1 MSDFPPADHGAT
13 RLEILPVSGMPDLR
27 PGDDLVAAVA
37 DAAPQLQDGDVLVV
51 TSKIVSKIEGRLITL
66 PTADADLR
74 EQARQEAVDE
84 EAVRV
89 VATRG
94 DLRIVQN
101 RLGLVLAAAGVD
113 VSNVARNELALLP
126 VDPDASAA
134 RLRDGLRAKLGI
146 DVAVIISDSMGRPW
160 RTGITDAAIGVAGLS
175 AVFDARGQLDAHGN
189 LLEVTQ
195 VAIADEIA
203 AAADLVKGKLRG
215 IPVAIVRGLAVN
227 GKLSDDGLGSA
238 TLIRSPDEDMFRL
251 GTAEAIAV
259 GRTEAGGPNVEPP
272 LLHADAVVVVAM
284 FAAETAAE
292 ASVQQA
298 FLAFL
303 AARPDAMW
311 RSCVPGHLTASALVL
326 DPARRSVLLTLHP
339 RQGLWLQLGGHCER
353 GDRSL
358 LDAAAREAREE
369 SGIGALSFDPR
380 PISLDVHS
388 LTCSLGVPTRH
399 FDVTYLAIAPDSAP
413 LSQSHE
419 SLDLRWVTWDALP
432 EGAAPNLPGM
442 IEVARRRIDA

>member
-1 MSDFPPADHGAT
+1 
-13 RLEILPVSGMPDLR
+13 
-27 PGDDLVAAVA
+27 
-37 DAAPQLQDGDVLVV
+37 
-51 TSKIVSKIEGRLITL
+51 
-66 PTADADLR
+66 
-74 EQARQEAVDE
+74 
-84 EAVRV
+84 
-89 VATRG
+89 
-94 DLRIVQN
+94 
-101 RLGLVLAAAGVD
+101 
-113 VSNVARNELALLP
+113 
-126 VDPDASAA
+126 
-134 RLRDGLRAKLGI
+134 
-146 DVAVIISDSMGRPW
+146 
-160 RTGITDAAIGVAGLS
+160 
-175 AVFDARGQLDAHGN
+175 
-189 LLEVTQ
+189 
-195 VAIADEIA
+195 
-203 AAADLVKGKLRG
+203 
-215 IPVAIVRGLAVN
+215 
-227 GKLSDDGLGSA
+227 
-238 TLIRSPDEDMFRL
+238 MFS
-251 GTAEAIAV
+251 
-259 GRTEAGGPNVEPP
+259 
-272 LLHADAVVVVAM
+272 
-284 FAAETAAE
+284 AETAAE

-432 EGAAPNLPGM
+432 EGAAPNLSSM

>member
-1 MSDFPPADHGAT
+1 VSDFPPADHGAT
-13 RLEILPVSGMPDLR
+13 RLEILPVTGMPDLR

-51 TSKIVSKIEGRLITL
+51 TSKVVSKIEGRLITL

-74 EQARQEAVDE
+74 EQARREAVDE
-84 EAVRV
+84 ESVRV

-94 DLRIVQN
+94 NLRIVQN

-134 RLRDGLRAKLGI
+134 RLREGLRAKLGV
-146 DVAVIISDSMGRPW
+146 DVAVIVSDSMGRPW

-195 VAIADEIA
+195 VAVADEIA

-215 IPVAIVRGLAVN
+215 VPVAVVRGLAVN

-238 TLIRSPDEDMFRL
+238 ALIRTPEEDMFRL

-259 GRTEAGGPNVEPP
+259 GRTEAGGPNAEPP

-284 FAAETAAE
+284 FSAETPH
-292 ASVQQA
+292 SLVQ
-298 FLAFL
+298 
-303 AARPDAMW
+303 RP
-311 RSCVPGHLTASALVL
+311 
-326 DPARRSVLLTLHP
+326 
-339 RQGLWLQLGGHCER
+339 QGL
-353 GDRSL
+353 GDR
-358 LDAAAREAREE
+358 ARQQERDTGGGE
-369 SGIGALSFDPR
+369 
-380 PISLDVHS
+380 
-388 LTCSLGVPTRH
+388 
-399 FDVTYLAIAPDSAP
+399 
-413 LSQSHE
+413 
-419 SLDLRWVTWDALP
+419 
-432 EGAAPNLPGM
+432 
-442 IEVARRRIDA
+442 

>member
-1 MSDFPPADHGAT
+1 MTPRPPTWSPPPWSSLVSDFPPADHGAT
-13 RLEILPVSGMPDLR
+13 RLEILPVTGMPDLR
-27 PGDDLVAAVA
+27 PGDDLVAAVT

-51 TSKIVSKIEGRLITL
+51 TSKVVSKIEGRLITL

-74 EQARQEAVDE
+74 EQARREAVDE
-84 EAVRV
+84 ESVRV

-94 DLRIVQN
+94 NLRIVQN
-101 RLGLVLAAAGVD
+101 RLG
-113 VSNVARNELALLP
+113 E
-126 VDPDASAA
+126 
-134 RLRDGLRAKLGI
+134 GLRAERAV
-146 DVAVIISDSMGRPW
+146 DVAGIVSDSMGRPW

-195 VAIADEIA
+195 VAVADEIA

-215 IPVAIVRGLAVN
+215 VPVAVVRGLAVN

-238 TLIRSPDEDMFRL
+238 ALIRSPEEDMFRL

-259 GRTEAGGPNVEPP
+259 GRTEAGGPNAEPP

-284 FAAETAAE
+284 FSAETAAE

-442 IEVARRRIDA
+442 IEVARRR